1 MRGEGRRDREGE
13 VGREGS
19 RERLNPGA
27 FRLPLRNVCNWII
40 FIAYFNGGAEML
52 QEIAGFLGEAVVLV
66 FQIVLFPFILICG

>member
-1 MRGEGRRDREGE
+1 M
-13 VGREGS
+13 
-19 RERLNPGA
+19 
-27 FRLPLRNVCNWII
+27 PLRNVCNCIT